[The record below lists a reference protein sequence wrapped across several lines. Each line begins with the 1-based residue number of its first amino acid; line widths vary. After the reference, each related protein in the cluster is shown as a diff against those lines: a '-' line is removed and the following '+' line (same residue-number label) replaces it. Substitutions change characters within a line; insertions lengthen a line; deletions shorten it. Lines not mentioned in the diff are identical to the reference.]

1 MPKTTQE
8 VVAKASYNY
17 QIICLLIALLLAS
30 CNVKAADSLLLLSS
44 DNPAYESVASKII
57 SQGPTI
63 RMDTTYTDHLTGNAR
78 AHLAAYRLLIT
89 VGSLATEFAM
99 QFAQQNSTIVST
111 FIPRQ
116 RFLELSEKYARELK
130 QRKVSTTAIFLD
142 QPLQRQLKLATEI
155 KPELKRLGFTLG
167 PGSQYILPELKEA
180 AAAMKLSLNY
190 QTLTLEDNP
199 IQRIQPIMENSDLFL
214 VIPDQSTLNKTTAKW
229 LLYMSLRNRV
239 PLLAFSEN
247 YVKAGAVA
255 ACITTPEDIGRYTA
269 EQLHLI
275 VGGFLPP
282 PSFSPYFKVITNPR
296 IARQLN
302 LSIKTAEQLRQQI
315 VEAETQ

>member
-1 MPKTTQE
+1 MLKTTQE
-8 VVAKASYNY
+8 VVTRTTYNC
-17 QIICLLIALLLAS
+17 QIFCLLIAFLLA
-30 CNVKAADSLLLLSS
+30 CDNVKAADSLLLLSS
-44 DNPAYESVASKII
+44 ENPAYESVASKII

-63 RMDTTYTDHLTGNAR
+63 SMDTSYTDHMTDNAKN
-78 AHLAAYRLLIT
+78 HLESYRLLIT

-99 QFAQQNSTIVST
+99 KFAQQNSTIVST
-111 FIPRQ
+111 FIPSQ
-116 RFLELSEKYARELK
+116 RFQQLSEKYSRELK
-130 QRKVSTTAIFLD
+130 QREISTTAIFLD

-155 KPELKRLGFTLG
+155 RPQLKRLGFTLG
-167 PGSQYILPELKEA
+167 PDSKYILPELKEA
-180 AAAMKLSLNY
+180 AATMNLSLNY
-190 QTLTLEDNP
+190 QMLTLEDNP
-199 IQRIQPIMENSDLFL
+199 IQRIQPIMESSDLFL

-239 PLLAFSEN
+239 PLLAFSQN

-255 ACITTPEDIGRYTA
+255 ACISTPEDIGRYTA

-275 VGGFLPP
+275 AGGSLPP
-282 PSFSPYFKVITNPR
+282 PSFSPYFKVVTNPR

-302 LSIKTAEQLRQQI
+302 LSIKTAEQLQQLI

>member
-1 MPKTTQE
+1 MLKTTQE
-8 VVAKASYNY
+8 VVTRTTYNC
-17 QIICLLIALLLAS
+17 QIFCLLIAFLLA
-30 CNVKAADSLLLLSS
+30 CDNVKAADSLLLLSS
-44 DNPAYESVASKII
+44 ENPAYESVASKII

-63 RMDTTYTDHLTGNAR
+63 SMDTSYTDHMTDNAKN
-78 AHLAAYRLLIT
+78 HLESYRLLIT

-99 QFAQQNSTIVST
+99 KFAQQNSTIVST
-111 FIPRQ
+111 FIPSQ
-116 RFLELSEKYARELK
+116 RFQQLSEKYSRELK
-130 QRKVSTTAIFLD
+130 QREISTTAIFLD

-155 KPELKRLGFTLG
+155 RPQLKRLGFTLG
-167 PGSQYILPELKEA
+167 PDSKYILPELKEA
-180 AAAMKLSLNY
+180 AAAMNLSLNY
-190 QTLTLEDNP
+190 QMLTLEDNP
-199 IQRIQPIMENSDLFL
+199 IQRIQPIMESSDLFL

-239 PLLAFSEN
+239 PLLAFSQN

-255 ACITTPEDIGRYTA
+255 ACISTPEDIGRYTA

-275 VGGFLPP
+275 ARGSLPP
-282 PSFSPYFKVITNPR
+282 PSFSPYFKVVTNPR

-302 LSIKTAEQLRQQI
+302 LSIKTAEQLQQLI